1 MLNILGGVLQMIDI
15 INLSK
20 KYGKVQALDDVSFQ
34 IKEGK
39 IIGIFGINGV
49 GKSTILKSI
58 AGVIKPD
65 KGKILIDGE
74 EIDHKSYNKIA
85 FIPDVDTYFPHLT
98 IKESLEFMKEFY
110 INWDEEKAYNMLK
123 IFNLTD
129 DQMISN
135 LSKGNRA
142 RVKIILGFAQNAK
155 YILLDEPFSGI
166 DIFKREEF
174 IKAMV
179 EYISPNQ
186 SIIITTHEIAEIE
199 EIVEEVII
207 LHDGKVAFNF
217 NVEEV
222 RQNENKSIVDKMR
235 EVYRGE

>member
-1 MLNILGGVLQMIDI
+1 MIDI
-15 INLSK
+15 INVSK
-20 KYGKVQALDDVSFQ
+20 KFGKNYALENVSFQ

-39 IIGIFGINGV
+39 VIGVLGINGA

-58 AGVIKPD
+58 AGVIRPD

-74 EIDHKSYNKIA
+74 KINSKLYNKIA
-85 FIPDVDTYFPHLT
+85 FVPDADTYFPNLT
-98 IKESLEFMKEFY
+98 IKETFAFMKEFY
-110 INWDEEKAYNMLK
+110 KNWDEEKAYNMLK
-123 IFNLTD
+123 FFNLTD
-129 DQMISN
+129 DKIISN

-166 DIFKREEF
+166 DLFKREEF
-174 IKAMV
+174 IKDMV
-179 EYISPNQ
+179 EFISPEQ
-186 SIIITTHEIAEIE
+186 SIIITTHEINEIE
-199 EIVEEVII
+199 EIIEEVIT
-207 LHDGKVAFNF
+207 LHEGKVVFNF

-222 RQNENKSIVDKMR
+222 RHNENKSIIDKMR

>member
-1 MLNILGGVLQMIDI
+1 MIDV
-15 INLSK
+15 INISK
-20 KYGKVQALDDVSFQ
+20 KYGKIHALKDVSFK

-39 IIGIFGINGV
+39 VIGILGINGA
-49 GKSTILKSI
+49 GKSTILKCI
-58 AGVIKPD
+58 AGVIRPD

-74 EIDHKSYNKIA
+74 AINSNLYNKIA
-85 FIPDVDTYFPHLT
+85 FVPDVDTYFPHLT
-98 IKESLEFMKEFY
+98 IKESFSFMKEFY
-110 INWDEEKAYNMLK
+110 KNWDNEKAYSMLK

-129 DQMISN
+129 DRMISN

-174 IKAMV
+174 IQAIIK
-179 EYISPNQ
+179 YITPSQ
-186 SIIITTHEIAEIE
+186 SIIITTHEIYEIE
-199 EIVEEVII
+199 EILDEVII
-207 LHDGKVAFNF
+207 IHEGEIAFNF
-217 NVEEV
+217 NVKEV

>member
-1 MLNILGGVLQMIDI
+1 MIDI

-20 KYGKVQALDDVSFQ
+20 KFGKVHALDDVSFQ

-39 IIGIFGINGV
+39 VIGIFGINGV

-58 AGVIKPD
+58 AGVIRPD

-74 EIDHKSYNKIA
+74 EMNPKLYNKIA
-85 FIPDVDTYFPHLT
+85 FVPDMDTYFPYLT
-98 IKESLEFMKEFY
+98 IKDTFAFMKEFY
-110 INWDEEKAYNMLK
+110 ENWDEEKATKLLE

-129 DQMISN
+129 DKMIST

-142 RVKIILGFAQNAK
+142 RIKIILGFAQNAK

-174 IKAMV
+174 IKVMI
-179 EYISPNQ
+179 EYISPEQ

-199 EIVEEVII
+199 DIVEEVVI
-207 LHDGKVAFNF
+207 LHEGKLAFNF

-222 RQNENKSIVDKMR
+222 RQNENKSIIDKMR

>member
-1 MLNILGGVLQMIDI
+1 MIDI

-20 KYGKVQALDDVSFQ
+20 KFGKVHALDDVSFQ

-39 IIGIFGINGV
+39 VIGIFGINGV

-58 AGVIKPD
+58 AGVIRPD

-74 EIDHKSYNKIA
+74 EMNPKLYNKIA
-85 FIPDVDTYFPHLT
+85 FVPDMDTYFPYLT
-98 IKESLEFMKEFY
+98 IKDTFAFMKEFY
-110 INWDEEKAYNMLK
+110 ENWDEEKATKLLEM
-123 IFNLTD
+123 FNLTED
-129 DQMISN
+129 KMIST

-142 RVKIILGFAQNAK
+142 RIKIILGFAQNAK

-174 IKAMV
+174 IKVMI
-179 EYISPNQ
+179 EYISPEQ

-199 EIVEEVII
+199 DIVEEVVI
-207 LHDGKVAFNF
+207 LHEGKLAFNF
-217 NVEEV
+217 NVEDV
-222 RQNENKSIVDKMR
+222 RQNENKSIIDKMR

>member
-1 MLNILGGVLQMIDI
+1 MIDI

-20 KYGKVQALDDVSFQ
+20 KFGKVHALDDVSFQ

-39 IIGIFGINGV
+39 VIGIFGINGV

-58 AGVIKPD
+58 ASVIRPD

-74 EIDHKSYNKIA
+74 EMNPKLYNKIA
-85 FIPDVDTYFPHLT
+85 FVPDMDTYFPHLT
-98 IKESLEFMKEFY
+98 IKDTFAFMKEFY
-110 INWDEEKAYNMLK
+110 ENWDEEKAIKLLEM
-123 IFNLTD
+123 FNLTED
-129 DQMISN
+129 KMIST

-142 RVKIILGFAQNAK
+142 RIKIILGFAQNAK

-174 IKAMV
+174 IKVMI
-179 EYISPNQ
+179 EYISPEQ

-199 EIVEEVII
+199 DIVEEVVI
-207 LHDGKVAFNF
+207 LHEGKLAFNF
-217 NVEEV
+217 NVEDV
-222 RQNENKSIVDKMR
+222 RQNENKSIIDKMR

>member
-1 MLNILGGVLQMIDI
+1 M
-15 INLSK
+15 
-20 KYGKVQALDDVSFQ
+20 
-34 IKEGK
+34 
-39 IIGIFGINGV
+39 
-49 GKSTILKSI
+49 
-58 AGVIKPD
+58 
-65 KGKILIDGE
+65 
-74 EIDHKSYNKIA
+74 
-85 FIPDVDTYFPHLT
+85 DTYFPHLT
-98 IKESLEFMKEFY
+98 IKDTFVFMKEFY
-110 INWDEEKAYNMLK
+110 ENWDEEKATNMLK
-123 IFNLTD
+123 MFNLTD
-129 DQMISN
+129 DKIIST

-142 RVKIILGFAQNAK
+142 RIKIILGFAQNAK

-179 EYISPNQ
+179 EYISPEQ

-207 LHDGKVAFNF
+207 LNEGKLAFNF

-222 RQNENKSIVDKMR
+222 RQNENKSIIDKMR

>member
-1 MLNILGGVLQMIDI
+1 MIDI

-58 AGVIKPD
+58 AGVIRPD

-74 EIDHKSYNKIA
+74 EINHKLYNKIA

-129 DQMISN
+129 NQMISN

-174 IKAMV
+174 IKVMV